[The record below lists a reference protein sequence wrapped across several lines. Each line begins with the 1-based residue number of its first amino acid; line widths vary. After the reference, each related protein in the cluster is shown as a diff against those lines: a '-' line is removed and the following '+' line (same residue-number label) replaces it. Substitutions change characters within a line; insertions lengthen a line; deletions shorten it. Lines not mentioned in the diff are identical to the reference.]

1 MSVCFE
7 NRGVVRKGDTTT
19 TGGVVLQGTPD
30 FGIFNEQVAIAGMMA
45 TCLKCK
51 KGWGYLSPLY
61 KVPFTYGMENI
72 QIILH
77 EDNVNCDCPVGTNKV
92 IASTQS
98 LKFSM
103 KNGMGTLVKTFES
116 AAEREELINGVT
128 QGLFTTQFAED
139 SLKDENAIV
148 NDGVFVWVE
157 TQATGHT
164 LLTVHD
170 SDITMFSYGRYD
182 DIYSNTL
189 GTQGE
194 GVLIKASNKDCKSY
208 LREQLFVKNAHVFK
222 ITDVKVFEVFNYL
235 NGIWNASSEY
245 PDNQDRKGE
254 LAKKHGKV
262 IDSYNL
268 FEKNC
273 TTTIVDALD
282 KSGSKVFKQSILG
295 LSVDEAFTIP
305 ATLGEYLERTSKNFN
320 MLVVDVTKEMKLFLD
335 NPDNLKINQPSTMDV
350 LYEVATSFGRTL
362 GSSSGYDVGNNN
374 D

>member
-1 MSVCFE
+1 MSVSFE

-30 FGIFNEQVAIAGMMA
+30 FGIFNEQVAIAGMIA

-61 KVPFTYGMENI
+61 KVPFTYGIENI

-77 EDNVNCDCPVGTNKV
+77 EDNVNCDCPVGTNTV

-98 LKFSM
+98 LRFSM

-128 QGLFTTQFAED
+128 QGLFTTQFTED
-139 SLKDENAIV
+139 SLKDEDAIV

-157 TQATGHT
+157 TQGTGHT

-182 DIYSNTL
+182 DLYPNTF

-208 LREQLFVKNAHVFK
+208 LREQLFVKDAHVFK
-222 ITDVKVFEVFNYL
+222 VTDVKVFEVFDYL
-235 NGIWNASSEY
+235 NNIWSSSNEY
-245 PDNQDRKGE
+245 PDSSLSGE
-254 LAKKHGKV
+254 LTKEHGRV

-268 FEKNC
+268 FERNC
-273 TTTIVDALD
+273 TTTMVDALN

-295 LSVDEAFTIP
+295 LNVNEAFTIP
-305 ATLGEYLERTSKNFN
+305 ASLGEYLERASKSFD

-335 NPDNLKINQPSTMDV
+335 NPDSLKINQPSTKEV
-350 LYEVATSFGRTL
+350 LYGVATSFGVTL
-362 GSSSGYDVGNNN
+362 GSSSGYDIGNNN